1 MQRDVM
7 RRKESMQKDSCYDN
21 CTDDQLIEFSRGGDT
36 AATDFLMEKYK
47 GLVRSKARSFRLP
60 DFGDSDDLIQEGM
73 LGLFKALRDYDPEK
87 EASFATFAAL

>member
-7 RRKESMQKDSCYDN
+7 CRKESMQKDSCYDN

-47 GLVRSKARSFRLP
+47 GLVRSKARAFRLP
-60 DFGDSDDLIQEGM
+60 DFGGNAGTVQGSP
-73 LGLFKALRDYDPEK
+73 GL
-87 EASFATFAAL
+87 